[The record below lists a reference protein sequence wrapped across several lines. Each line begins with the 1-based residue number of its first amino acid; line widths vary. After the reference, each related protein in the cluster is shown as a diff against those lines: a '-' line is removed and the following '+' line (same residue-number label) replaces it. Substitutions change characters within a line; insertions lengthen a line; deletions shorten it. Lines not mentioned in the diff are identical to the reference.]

1 VDAVHQVDAASL
13 AKAHKLSVPVGV
25 LAGVFGSFV
34 GVGGGVLI
42 VPLLTGACKA
52 LPQRCA
58 GIKLAD
64 CAFFATSAC
73 NARPTLT
80 ALLVHQEILH
90 IIHLS
95 KSPRLSCTAFS
106 IAAMQCYCDQLMVW
120 TCQSETHKENRV
132 HADNQWCRRTLA
144 SQSGHL
150 FLSNSSFACPMSL
163 YNFLL

>member
-1 VDAVHQVDAASL
+1 MFTSRFSSKASSNKVDAMHQVDAASL

-58 GIKLAD
+58 GIRVAC
-64 CAFFATSAC
+64 CAFFVVSAC
-73 NARPTLT
+73 SSRPTLT
-80 ALLVHQEILH
+80 ALLVHQEVIH

-95 KSPRLSCTAFS
+95 KSPCLGCTAFS
-106 IAAMQCYCDQLMVW
+106 TAMQCYCD
-120 TCQSETHKENRV
+120 
-132 HADNQWCRRTLA
+132 
-144 SQSGHL
+144 
-150 FLSNSSFACPMSL
+150 
-163 YNFLL
+163 

>member
-1 VDAVHQVDAASL
+1 MFTGRFSSKASSNKVDAVHQVDAASL

-52 LPQRCA
+52 LPQRYA
-58 GIKLAD
+58 GIRLAD

-73 NARPTLT
+73 STRPTLT
-80 ALLVHQEILH
+80 ALMVHQEVLH

-95 KSPRLSCTAFS
+95 KSPCLACTAFP
-106 IAAMQCYCDQLMVW
+106 IAAMHCYCDHIMVW
-120 TCQSETHKENRV
+120 TCQ
-132 HADNQWCRRTLA
+132 NQDP
-144 SQSGHL
+144 QGQ
-150 FLSNSSFACPMSL
+150 
-163 YNFLL
+163 